1 MFKSFRLKN
10 RLLLSFFLVTC
21 IAGIA
26 TTLFSIHYFSAKIE
40 GEASENLRKHMQVAE
55 LVFQNKIESVEAAG
69 DSLARDTT
77 LQLLLN
83 LKVKPKLELYL
94 ERLLSAG
101 EMNELLAID
110 TGHRILARA
119 AGGDLATVEHPELFH
134 NELVTRALRSGQP
147 VSAVEKIQAAG
158 QPLVVISAAVP
169 VEQSRKIKASG
180 DSVGETP
187 EELKEFIGVVMVRQ
201 VLTGNQELGREIN
214 QLLGVNVTVFH
225 DGIATTDGSYQGAPP
240 FIDPAVYQEVMS
252 GKGSGVGRVNIFS
265 GEKLANYRAIT
276 NLFSDPVAVLEIST
290 ASTPYLDTIR
300 GAAFSLSLVT
310 LACIVVAFSIGYLL
324 SRSILVPVQKLL
336 NGVNRVTSGDLAYEI
351 KLEQNDELGH
361 LASSFNSMAKELN
374 GLFGTLESRVLKA
387 TKDLQDTLGYLD
399 AIIDNMADGLVV
411 SDTEGKLTRFN
422 PAFAAM
428 LPDTTGLRNSDYRT
442 LLNGQL
448 PAPPTTEERTQ
459 VHARE
464 AEVLLPGKRIAKAV
478 ATSIFH
484 SALKGEFPEYLG
496 SVTLLRDIT
505 REKEMDD
512 MLKNTVDTLTMV
524 GTSLSSETNIGRLL
538 EMVVEE
544 ACRVSNTDG
553 GTLYTVKEGK
563 LHFEIIRNES
573 MNIRMGGTSGT
584 AVVVPPLAIDEGS
597 IAGWVAVRQQ
607 VAYVRNVAE
616 STEFDFT
623 SVRRYD
629 ASTGYRTRAMLVVP
643 MIGRNNDTVGVLQL
657 INPLDPDAQ
666 GIAELTKN
674 KMDIIYSFASQAAVA
689 LENVRSHEKIER
701 KNKAFERFVPTEF
714 IRFLGKTEVEE
725 IKLGE
730 ASSQFMSVL
739 FSDIRSFTERSETM
753 TPEENFIFLNNY
765 LDMIGPGI
773 VGNGGFI
780 DKYIG
785 DAIMALFP
793 GTASGV
799 ADDAVL
805 ASVGMLS
812 QLQRL
817 NYKLLSQGQRSVE
830 IGVGIHTGDLTLG
843 TIGFEGRMESTVIG
857 DTVNLASRMEGL
869 TKQYG
874 IQIAISE
881 ATYDKLADPGRF
893 MLREIDTVL
902 VKGKA
907 HPTRV
912 YEVFDGDP
920 EEVRDYK
927 LENAERY
934 LEALANYKEGRWND
948 AIQLFQEMTAKNP
961 ADRVAAIYLE
971 RCREFEQTPP
981 GPEGWT
987 GVTKLTEK

>member
-1 MFKSFRLKN
+1 MFRKFGLKN
-10 RLLLSFFLVTC
+10 RLLVSFLLVTC

-40 GEASENLRKHMQVAE
+40 EEASDTLRKHMQVAE
-55 LVFQNKIESVEAAG
+55 LVFQNKIEAVQNIGE
-69 DSLARDTT
+69 SLSRDGT

-83 LKVKPKLELYL
+83 LKVRPKLELYL
-94 ERLLSAG
+94 DRLLSSG
-101 EMNELLAID
+101 EMHEMLAID
-110 TGHRILARA
+110 TGHKILARA
-119 AGGDLATVEHPELFH
+119 ARGDLAAVEHPTLLH
-134 NELVTRALRSGQP
+134 NELVTRALRSGRA

-158 QPLVVISAAVP
+158 KPLVLLSAAVP
-169 VEQSRKIKASG
+169 VEQSRKIKSG
-180 DSVGETP
+180 DEAGETP
-187 EELKEFIGVVMVRQ
+187 AELKEYIGVVMVRQ

-225 DGIATTDGSYQGAPP
+225 DGIVTTDGSYQAGMSAQIAPQ
-240 FIDPAVYQEVMS
+240 VYADVM
-252 GKGSGVGRVNIFS
+252 GEGSAGVARVNIFS
-265 GEKLANYRAIT
+265 GDKLSNYRAIT
-276 NLFSDPVAVLEIST
+276 NLFGEPVAVLEIST
-290 ASTPYLDTIR
+290 DATPYIDTIR
-300 GAAFSLSLVT
+300 GAVLSLSLVT

-324 SRSILVPVQKLL
+324 ARSILVPVEKLL

-374 GLFGTLESRVLKA
+374 GLFGTLETRVLRA

-411 SDTEGKLTRFN
+411 SDTDGKITRYN

-428 LPDTTGLRNSDYRT
+428 LPDTSGLRNSDYRS
-442 LLNGQL
+442 LLQGQL
-448 PAPPTTEERTQ
+448 PAPPSTEERTLIQ
-459 VHARE
+459 ARE
-464 AEVLLPGKRIAKAV
+464 AEVLLPGQRIAKAV
-478 ATSIFH
+478 ATSIFQ
-484 SALKGEFPEYLG
+484 SALKGGFPEYLG

-512 MLKNTVDTLTMV
+512 MLKNTVDTLTLV
-524 GTSLSSETNIGRLL
+524 GTSLSSETNIAHLL

-544 ACRVSNTDG
+544 ACRVTNTDG

-563 LHFEIIRNES
+563 LHFEIIRNDS
-573 MNIRMGGTSGT
+573 MNIRMGGASG
-584 AVVVPPLAIDEGS
+584 AEVAVPPLAIDESS
-597 IAGWVAVRQQ
+597 IAGWVAVNQQ
-607 VAYVRNVAE
+607 VAYVRNLAE

-629 ASTGYRTRAMLVVP
+629 ASTGYRTRALLVAP

-657 INPLDPDAQ
+657 INPLDPDAAD
-666 GIAELTKN
+666 IIELTKN
-674 KMDIIYSFASQAAVA
+674 QMDIVFSFASQAAVA

-730 ASSQFMSVL
+730 ASAQFMSVL

-753 TPEENFIFLNNY
+753 TPEENFNFLNRY
-765 LDMIGPGI
+765 LDMIGPRI
-773 VGNGGFI
+773 AGNGGFI

-785 DAIMALFP
+785 DAIMALFS
-793 GTASGV
+793 GAVQGV
-799 ADDAVL
+799 ADDAVA
-805 ASVGMLS
+805 ASIGMIS
-812 QLQRL
+812 QLERL
-817 NYKLLSQGQRSVE
+817 NYKMLSSGQQPVE

-869 TKQYG
+869 TKLYG
-874 IQIAISE
+874 IHVAISE
-881 ATYDKLADPGRF
+881 ATYNNLSNPEDF

-907 HPTRV
+907 KPTRV

-920 EEVRDYK
+920 ADVREYK
-927 LENAERY
+927 LNNAARY
-934 LEALANYKEGRWND
+934 QEALAGYKAGRWDD
-948 AIQLFQEMTAKNP
+948 AIGLFQEMAAANS
-961 ADRVAAIYLE
+961 ADRVAAIYLQ
-971 RCREFEQTPP
+971 RCLEFKQTPP
-981 GPEGWT
+981 AAEGWN